1 VERRAILKKYK
12 ILNQLHENYLVA
24 VVRGND
30 EDETKKIVDEII
42 KGGFKNIEITFT
54 VPNAEEVINQV
65 HKQYGDDIVLGAGTV
80 LDAATAQIAINKGA
94 QYIVS
99 PHLDTNISK
108 LCNVY
113 SIPYLPGCSSATEI
127 IEALRYGSDLIKL
140 FPGGQL
146 GAGFIKDIKGPVPNV
161 ELMPSGGVNLD
172 NVSDWIEKGSFAVGI
187 GGDLTKEFTGNNY
200 EVISEKAQK
209 YVEAVRNR

>member
-1 VERRAILKKYK
+1 MERRAILKKYK

-140 FPGGQL
+140 FPGAQL

-200 EVISEKAQK
+200 EVISEKARK

>member
-1 VERRAILKKYK
+1 MKKYK

-108 LCNVY
+108 LCNIY

-127 IEALRYGSDLIKL
+127 IQALRYGSDLIKL

-187 GGDLTKEFTGNNY
+187 GGDLTKEFTGNNF

>member
-1 VERRAILKKYK
+1 MKKYK

-94 QYIVS
+94 QYIVT

-108 LCNVY
+108 LCNIY

-187 GGDLTKEFTGNNY
+187 GGDLTKEFTGNNF

>member
-1 VERRAILKKYK
+1 MERRTILKKYK

-24 VVRGND
+24 VVRGDD

-108 LCNVY
+108 LCNIY

-187 GGDLTKEFTGNNY
+187 GGDLTKEFTGNNF
-200 EVISEKAQK
+200 EVVSEKAQK

>member
-1 VERRAILKKYK
+1 MERRAILKKYK

-172 NVSDWIEKGSFAVGI
+172 NVSDWIETGSFAVGI

>member
-1 VERRAILKKYK
+1 MERRTILKKYK

-24 VVRGND
+24 VVRGDD

-65 HKQYGDDIVLGAGTV
+65 HKQYGNDIVLGAGTV

-172 NVSDWIEKGSFAVGI
+172 NVSDWIEKDSFAVGI

>member
-1 VERRAILKKYK
+1 MEWRAILKKYK

-30 EDETKKIVDEII
+30 EDETKKIVDENI

>member
-187 GGDLTKEFTGNNY
+187 GGDLTKEFTGNNF

>member
-1 VERRAILKKYK
+1 MKKYK

-108 LCNVY
+108 LCNIY

-146 GAGFIKDIKGPVPNV
+146 GPGFIKDIKGPVPNV

-187 GGDLTKEFTGNNY
+187 GGDLTKEFTGNNF

>member
-1 VERRAILKKYK
+1 MERRAILKKYK

-54 VPNAEEVINQV
+54 VPNAEEVINKV

>member
-1 VERRAILKKYK
+1 MKKYK

-187 GGDLTKEFTGNNY
+187 GGDLTKEFTGNNF

>member
-1 VERRAILKKYK
+1 MERRAILKKYK

-94 QYIVS
+94 QYIVT

-108 LCNVY
+108 LCNIY

-187 GGDLTKEFTGNNY
+187 GGDLTKEFTGNNF

>member
-1 VERRAILKKYK
+1 MEWRAILKKYK

>member
-1 VERRAILKKYK
+1 MKKYK

-65 HKQYGDDIVLGAGTV
+65 HKQYGDDIVLGVGTV

-108 LCNVY
+108 LCNIY

-187 GGDLTKEFTGNNY
+187 GGDLTKEFTGNNF

>member
-1 VERRAILKKYK
+1 MKKYK

-54 VPNAEEVINQV
+54 VPNAEEVINKV

>member
-1 VERRAILKKYK
+1 MKKYK

-54 VPNAEEVINQV
+54 VPNAEEVISQV

-127 IEALRYGSDLIKL
+127 IEALRHGSDLIKL

>member
-1 VERRAILKKYK
+1 MKKYK

-108 LCNVY
+108 LCNIY

-161 ELMPSGGVNLD
+161 KLMPSGGVNLD

-187 GGDLTKEFTGNNY
+187 GGDLTKEFTGNNF

>member
-1 VERRAILKKYK
+1 MERRAILKKYK

-127 IEALRYGSDLIKL
+127 IVALRYGSDLIKL

-172 NVSDWIEKGSFAVGI
+172 NVSDWIEKGSFALGI
-187 GGDLTKEFTGNNY
+187 GGDLTKEFTGNNF

>member
-1 VERRAILKKYK
+1 MKKYK

-140 FPGGQL
+140 FPGEQL

>member
-1 VERRAILKKYK
+1 MERRAILKKYK

-209 YVEAVRNR
+209 YVEAVRNQ

>member
-1 VERRAILKKYK
+1 MKKYK

-80 LDAATAQIAINKGA
+80 LDVATAQIAINKGA

>member
-1 VERRAILKKYK
+1 MERRAILKKYK

-108 LCNVY
+108 LCNIY

-127 IEALRYGSDLIKL
+127 IEALRYGSGLIKL

-187 GGDLTKEFTGNNY
+187 GGDLTKEFTGNNF

>member
-1 VERRAILKKYK
+1 MERRAILKKYK

-65 HKQYGDDIVLGAGTV
+65 HKQYGDDIILGAGTV

-108 LCNVY
+108 LCNIY

-187 GGDLTKEFTGNNY
+187 GGDLTKEFTGNNF

>member
-1 VERRAILKKYK
+1 MERRAILKKYK

-80 LDAATAQIAINKGA
+80 LDATTAQIAINKGA

-108 LCNVY
+108 LCNIY

-187 GGDLTKEFTGNNY
+187 GGDLTKEFTGNNF

>member
-1 VERRAILKKYK
+1 VEWRAILKKYK

-108 LCNVY
+108 LCNIY

-187 GGDLTKEFTGNNY
+187 GGDLTKEFTGNNF

>member
-1 VERRAILKKYK
+1 MERRTILKKYK

-187 GGDLTKEFTGNNY
+187 GGDLTKEFTGNNF

>member
-1 VERRAILKKYK
+1 MERRAILKKYK

-65 HKQYGDDIVLGAGTV
+65 HKQYGNDIVLGAGTV

-140 FPGGQL
+140 FPGAQL

-200 EVISEKAQK
+200 EVISEKARK

>member
-1 VERRAILKKYK
+1 MERRAILKKYK

-24 VVRGND
+24 VVRGKD

-108 LCNVY
+108 LCNIY

-187 GGDLTKEFTGNNY
+187 GGDLTKEFTGNNF

>member
-1 VERRAILKKYK
+1 MERRTILKKYK

-24 VVRGND
+24 VVRGKD

-108 LCNVY
+108 LCNIY

-187 GGDLTKEFTGNNY
+187 GGDLTKEFTGNNF

>member
-1 VERRAILKKYK
+1 MERRAILKKYK

-108 LCNVY
+108 LCNIY

-187 GGDLTKEFTGNNY
+187 GGDLTKEFTGNNF

>member
-1 VERRAILKKYK
+1 MKKYK

-30 EDETKKIVDEII
+30 EDETKKIVDENI

>member
-1 VERRAILKKYK
+1 MERRAILKKYK

-161 ELMPSGGVNLD
+161 ELMSSGGVNLD

>member
-108 LCNVY
+108 LCNIY

-200 EVISEKAQK
+200 EVISEKTQK

>member
-1 VERRAILKKYK
+1 MKKYK

-200 EVISEKAQK
+200 EVISEKARK

>member
-1 VERRAILKKYK
+1 MERRAILKKYK

-209 YVEAVRNR
+209 YVDAVRNR

>member
-1 VERRAILKKYK
+1 MKKYK

-65 HKQYGDDIVLGAGTV
+65 HKQYGDDIVIGAGTV

-108 LCNVY
+108 LCNIY

-187 GGDLTKEFTGNNY
+187 GGDLTKEFTGNNF